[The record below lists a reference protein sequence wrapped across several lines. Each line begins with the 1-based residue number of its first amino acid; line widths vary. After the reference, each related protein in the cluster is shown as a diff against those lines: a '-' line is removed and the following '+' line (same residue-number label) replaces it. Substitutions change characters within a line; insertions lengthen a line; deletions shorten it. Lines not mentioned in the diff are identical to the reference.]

1 MSIIPPFKK
10 KSGILYGYRSKLMS
24 VIGQQDVG
32 LLDPTHFQKAGTIYR
47 VYLPDQHID
56 FSSDPTLTKW
66 PLWGDQNCGLVGKS
80 AEMS

>member
-1 MSIIPPFKK
+1 M
-10 KSGILYGYRSKLMS
+10 
-24 VIGQQDVG
+24 G